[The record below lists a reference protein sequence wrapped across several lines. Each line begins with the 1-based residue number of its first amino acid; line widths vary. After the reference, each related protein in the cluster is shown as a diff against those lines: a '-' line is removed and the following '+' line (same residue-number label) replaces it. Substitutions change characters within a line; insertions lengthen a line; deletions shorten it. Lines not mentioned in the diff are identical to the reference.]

1 MTTIH
6 PVAIACQR
14 CPALLPHRR
23 AILDAYNAP
32 GRHEDAAERLAIM
45 VHDGGVTEQQAAML
59 LAIEQAVG
67 ADGVDQYCR
76 AVGVR

>member
-1 MTTIH
+1 MTTVH

-32 GRHEDAAERLAIM
+32 GKREDAGERMAIM
-45 VHDGGVTEQQAAML
+45 VCDGKLTEDQAAML

-67 ADGVDQYCR
+67 ADGVDQYCK
-76 AVGVR
+76 AVGIA